1 VREGRIPVIIT
12 GSYNFSNAAE
22 FNNDEN
28 LLIIRSRE
36 LAPQFYADFKGMF
49 LRAKGEM
56 PVPAP
61 TFDPNKLYPVVRV
74 HDGGRIEVEVT
85 HGFTY
90 EVRLLGVNV
99 PYIFPKADSVSV
111 FAETS
116 SEFLRLL
123 AEGGFVSV
131 HFPAGV
137 IPESHNGAVSAYVNL
152 HDNEKVLPLNRMVI
166 AAGMGRY
173 SRFGAQTPDS
183 VLVFKKLEDDAR
195 AKKAGIWADPTKWDA
210 KTINK
215 KKSAAKKEKEA
226 DVDEASFPI
235 NINTADAEEL
245 TKLPRIGPATAQKII
260 EARNQMGG
268 RFKSIEDL
276 VKVKGIGP
284 KTLENLREFVTLE

>member
-1 VREGRIPVIIT
+1 
-12 GSYNFSNAAE
+12 
-22 FNNDEN
+22 
-28 LLIIRSRE
+28 
-36 LAPQFYADFKGMF
+36 
-49 LRAKGEM
+49 
-56 PVPAP
+56 
-61 TFDPNKLYPVVRV
+61 
-74 HDGGRIEVEVT
+74 
-85 HGFTY
+85 
-90 EVRLLGVNV
+90 
-99 PYIFPKADSVSV
+99 
-111 FAETS
+111 
-116 SEFLRLL
+116 
-123 AEGGFVSV
+123 
-131 HFPAGV
+131 
-137 IPESHNGAVSAYVNL
+137 
-152 HDNEKVLPLNRMVI
+152 
-166 AAGMGRY
+166 
-173 SRFGAQTPDS
+173 
-183 VLVFKKLEDDAR
+183 LVFKKLEDDAR